1 MSSTLELAKKL
12 GVVRVRKLDGS
23 SSSNKGGDKKQSL
36 KYLLVID
43 FESTCWAEKNNSPSP
58 EIIEFPVVLLCLTT
72 GKAVAEFHNYCM
84 PVEQPKLSP
93 FCTELTGITQTMVD
107 QGVPLA
113 TCLVLFKQWVESV
126 CKEFRLAVN
135 GENVGKLEGE
145 LNQAT
150 CCTWSDWDLSFCLE
164 NECKRKQIRKPAF
177 LNSWIDIRAVYRK
190 FYNRRPQGLN
200 GALRELGLN
209 FQGREHSGIEDARN
223 TAILI
228 WRMVEGGCKLE
239 VTGSINSVAG
249 TVKGMQVLNKD
260 REEESPGKNKW
271 RNYRNTPHMIPT
283 GRHSDIDTP
292 IQTPAKRLK
301 VNMTSKMMA
310 PRTPVTPNL
319 STKSKL
325 NDSGYSSPH
334 VTNTTPS
341 GTKFVMK
348 TPGTTNMYKS
358 PVQTGVTKSP
368 VQSNLAR
375 LLETSRPHPDSTPPL
390 CVCGRRA
397 RRRQVTRTGPNTGRI
412 FWSCP
417 LKGGNTRAGC
427 SFFVWA
433 AVVT

>member
-12 GVVRVRKLDGS
+12 GVLRVRKLDGS

-72 GKAVAEFHNYCM
+72 GKVVAEFHNYCM

-126 CKEFRLAVN
+126 CKEFRLVVN

-177 LNSWIDIRAVYRK
+177 LNSWIDIRAVYRS

-223 TAILI
+223 TAVLI

-239 VTGSINSVAG
+239 VTGSINNVAG
-249 TVKGMQVLNKD
+249 TLKGKQAFSKE
-260 REEESPGKNKW
+260 REEESPIKNKW
-271 RNYRNTPHMIPT
+271 RNYRNTPHIIPT
-283 GRHSDIDTP
+283 GVRIGP
-292 IQTPAKRLK
+292 
-301 VNMTSKMMA
+301 
-310 PRTPVTPNL
+310 PRGN
-319 STKSKL
+319 
-325 NDSGYSSPH
+325 SS
-334 VTNTTPS
+334 
-341 GTKFVMK
+341 
-348 TPGTTNMYKS
+348 
-358 PVQTGVTKSP
+358 
-368 VQSNLAR
+368 
-375 LLETSRPHPDSTPPL
+375 
-390 CVCGRRA
+390 
-397 RRRQVTRTGPNTGRI
+397 
-412 FWSCP
+412 
-417 LKGGNTRAGC
+417 
-427 SFFVWA
+427 
-433 AVVT
+433 

>member
-12 GVVRVRKLDGS
+12 GVLRVRKLDGS

-72 GKAVAEFHNYCM
+72 GKVVAEFHNYCM

-126 CKEFRLAVN
+126 CKEFRLVVN

-177 LNSWIDIRAVYRK
+177 LNSWIDIRAVYRS

-223 TAILI
+223 TAVLI

-239 VTGSINSVAG
+239 VTGSINNVAG
-249 TVKGMQVLNKD
+249 TVKGKQAFSKD
-260 REEESPGKNKW
+260 RDEESPGKNKW
-271 RNYRNTPHMIPT
+271 RNYRNTPHIIPT

-292 IQTPAKRLK
+292 TQTPAKRLK
-301 VNMTSKMMA
+301 VNMASNMIA
-310 PRTPVTPNL
+310 PMTPVTPNL
-319 STKSKL
+319 SSKSKL

-334 VTNTTPS
+334 VTNTTS
-341 GTKFVMK
+341 SAAKLVMK
-348 TPGTTNMYKS
+348 TPGSSNMFQS
-358 PVQTGVTKSP
+358 PVQTGVTRSP
-368 VQSNLAR
+368 VQSNLVR
-375 LLETSRPHPDSTPPL
+375 LLETIRPHPDSTPPL

-397 RRRQVTRTGPNTGRI
+397 RRRQVTKPGPNTGRI

-427 SFFVWA
+427 TFFVWA
-433 AVVT
+433 AIT